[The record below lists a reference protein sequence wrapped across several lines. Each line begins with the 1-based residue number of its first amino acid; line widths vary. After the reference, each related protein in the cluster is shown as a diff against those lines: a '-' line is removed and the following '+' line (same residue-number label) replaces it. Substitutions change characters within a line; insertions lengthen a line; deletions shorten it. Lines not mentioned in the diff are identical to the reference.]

1 MEVFMFDVSV
11 VLQTVIALIALL
23 TGIGFVVRLLLAPIK
38 ENQIRME
45 AELKSNQA
53 RMEEDIKSMKTR
65 MVRMEGE
72 IKDLKVLLTRFLE
85 NNSKAAQSS

>member
-1 MEVFMFDVSV
+1 MFDAAV

-23 TGIGFVVRLLLAPIK
+23 TGTGFVVRLLLAPIK

-53 RMEEDIKSMKTR
+53 RMETELKSNQA
-65 MVRMEGE
+65 RMEGD
-72 IKDLKVLLTRFLE
+72 IKELKALMNKLLE
-85 NNSKAAQSS
+85 KQQ